1 MGVRPGQVRG
11 VPECRGLAKAWGQ
24 TWVHAV
30 TPPFPG
36 WLVASLHPIFPGVQ
50 RSAWHI

>member
-36 WLVASLHPIFPGVQ
+36 GLVASLHPIFPGVQ